1 MIQPYPKKETSVKEI
16 SMRVLLVG
24 SGGREHALAMALAC
38 SPNLTELFITPGNPG
53 TAQYGK
59 NINIKVDNITDLVK
73 FAQDNHIDLVIP
85 GPELPLVK
93 GLTDACQHAGI
104 LCAGPSRAAAQLEG
118 SKSFTKM
125 ISDAAQIPTAAW
137 KEFSDSEQAVAYLK
151 TQSFPIVIKAD
162 GLAAGKGVIIA
173 YTFKE
178 AEEAIET
185 ILQDNRFGEAGNKI
199 VIEEFLT
206 GEEISLFAFCDGE
219 HAVLI
224 GAAQDHK
231 RIGDNDTG
239 PNTGGMGAISPP
251 PFFDHAAQEKALD
264 ITVRPMLR
272 EMVKRGIP
280 FRGIIFAGLMITN
293 DGPYL
298 IEYNVRFGD
307 PEAEVLLPRLETDL
321 LDILYNLSRGKLKK
335 SEIKFSDQAGICIVM
350 AAKGYPGTPVVG
362 GIIQNI
368 DQAESLPHVKVF
380 HAGTN
385 YNAQQELCAAG
396 GRVLCVAAFDKTLK
410 QAQTTAYNAVN
421 KINWKDGI
429 WRTDIGNKALKQ

>member
-1 MIQPYPKKETSVKEI
+1 
-16 SMRVLLVG
+16 MRVLLVG
-24 SGGREHALAMALAC
+24 SGGREHALAMTLAR
-38 SPNLTELFITPGNPG
+38 SPNLTELFIAPGNPG

-59 NINIKVDNITDLVK
+59 NVNIKIDDITDLVK
-73 FAQDNHIDLVIP
+73 FAQENHIDLVIP

-93 GLTDACQHAGI
+93 GLTDACQQAGI
-104 LCAGPSRAAAQLEG
+104 LCAGPTQAAAQLEG
-118 SKSFTKM
+118 SKSFTKT
-125 ISDAAQIPTAAW
+125 ISDAAKIPTAAW
-137 KEFSDSEQAVAYLK
+137 QEFTDRESALAYLK

-173 YTFKE
+173 YTFNE
-178 AEEAIET
+178 AEKAIQM

-206 GEEISLFAFCDGE
+206 GEEVSLFAFCDGE

-231 RIGDNDTG
+231 RIGDHDTG

-251 PFFDHAAQEKALD
+251 PFFNREAQEKALD
-264 ITVRPMLR
+264 ITVRPMLH
-272 EMVKRGIP
+272 EMAKRGMP
-280 FRGIIFAGLMITN
+280 FRGVIFAGLMLTSK
-293 DGPYL
+293 GPYL

-307 PEAEVLLPRLETDL
+307 PEAEVLLPRLESDL
-321 LDILYNLSRGKLKK
+321 LDILYNLSQGKLKK
-335 SEIKFSDQAGICIVM
+335 SEIKFSNQAGICVVM
-350 AAKGYPGTPVVG
+350 AAKGYPGTPVTG
-362 GIIQNI
+362 GVINHI

-380 HAGTN
+380 HAGTC
-385 YNAQQELCAAG
+385 YNIQHELCAAG

-410 QAQTTAYNAVN
+410 AAQKIAYEAIH
-421 KINWKDGI
+421 KIDWKDAI